1 MFKLMRELYQNV
13 FQKDKRLEF
22 IIEEMMRITSGQI
35 RSDDQIWM
43 AYLWCEYFFEK
54 IENNVTIFDFKMQS
68 HDGFSCDGF
77 EISLNKNNCQDY
89 KIVMIMREVILI
101 DNCGTTIDKKVINFQ
116 EDGTFQIV
124 QAVISMFYSL
134 NIGEVNGNREDES
147 S

>member
-1 MFKLMRELYQNV
+1 MFKLIREFYQNN
-13 FQKDKRLEF
+13 FQKDKKLEF
-22 IIEEMMRITSGQI
+22 INEEMIRITSGQI

-43 AYLWCEYFFEK
+43 AYLWCEYFFDK
-54 IENNVTIFDFKMQS
+54 FDNNVILFDFKMQS

-77 EISLNKNNCQDY
+77 EILLNQKHCQKY

-101 DNCGTTIDKKVINFQ
+101 DNCGTTIDQKVINFQ

-134 NIGEVNGNREDES
+134 NIGEK
-147 S
+147 